1 MKNRWIIT
9 LIGTTCILTS
19 AGAVLGD
26 EVVSEIVDESSNTP
40 WHIIKIPSINKSV
53 DLKNYFARAMN
64 RATGILTKKV
74 EQLDLAGVDRILGE
88 LGLPDLGALSSELI
102 GIGRSELEGAIF
114 APSKI
119 ENNLNLGNYQIAV
132 HGGLAK
138 SLEIQ
143 AKIVEAELS
152 KPGQAEKKAELEAI
166 EAIVQNTIAKANRA
180 GNSNISQEVMKAIA
194 AQNADAAVLLQQIY
208 QQNLTSIT
216 EQKLIRH
223 GQLLE
228 TLDREIEKLKEIER
242 ENREFSTAAGAMF
255 EFSATLMPKKDEKSE
270 SNNRVNSAEP
280 NVIIFEPP
288 N

>member
-9 LIGTTCILTS
+9 LIVSTCILTS

-26 EVVSEIVDESSNTP
+26 EVVSEIVDENSNTP
-40 WHIIKIPSINKSV
+40 WHIIKIPSIDKSV

-64 RATGILTKKV
+64 RATGVLTKKV

-114 APSKI
+114 ADGEI

-166 EAIVQNTIAKANRA
+166 EGIVQNTIAKANRA

>member
-1 MKNRWIIT
+1 MKSRF
-9 LIGTTCILTS
+9 LIVAIALCGIS
-19 AGAVLGD
+19 AAPGAVLGD
-26 EVVSEIVDESSNTP
+26 EVVRGIVDESSNTP
-40 WHIIKIPSINKSV
+40 WHIIKIPGIDKSV

-88 LGLPDLGALSSELI
+88 LGLPDVGALSSKLI
-102 GIGRSELEGAIF
+102 GIGRSSLEGAIF
-114 APSKI
+114 APSEI

-152 KPGQAEKKAELEAI
+152 KQGQAQKKAELEAI
-166 EAIVQNTIAKANRA
+166 EGIVENTIAKANRA

-216 EQKLIRH
+216 EQKLIRL
-223 GQLLE
+223 GLLIE

-242 ENREFSTAAGAMF
+242 ENQEFSTAAGAMF
-255 EFSATLMPKKDEKSE
+255 EFSATLMPRKDEKS
-270 SNNRVNSAEP
+270 SSKNRVNSAEP